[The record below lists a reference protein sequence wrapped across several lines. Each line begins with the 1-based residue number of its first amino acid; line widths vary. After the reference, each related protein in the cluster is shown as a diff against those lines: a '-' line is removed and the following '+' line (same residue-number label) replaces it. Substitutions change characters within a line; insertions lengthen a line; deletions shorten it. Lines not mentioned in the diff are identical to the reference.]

1 MARPRADLGA
11 LLVSKATAAQA
22 VPHAPV
28 APTADARPVVMPQPG
43 GGPPKALTV
52 KLDGPMYWRLQRY
65 CMARGQ
71 QEGRRLTHQEVMI
84 EGLRRL
90 LEAES
95 SE

>member
-1 MARPRADLGA
+1 MARPKADLGA

-28 APTADARPVVMPQPG
+28 APAAEARPAVMTRPG

-52 KLDGPMYWRLQRY
+52 KLDGAMYWRLQRY
-65 CMARGQ
+65 CMERGQ

-90 LEAES
+90 LEPEGQ
-95 SE
+95 E